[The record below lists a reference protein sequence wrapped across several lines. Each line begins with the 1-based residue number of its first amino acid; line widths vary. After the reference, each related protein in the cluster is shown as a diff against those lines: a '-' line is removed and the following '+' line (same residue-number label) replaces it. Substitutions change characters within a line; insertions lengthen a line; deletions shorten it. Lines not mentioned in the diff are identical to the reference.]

1 MFIHKQD
8 TLTDDVFLSIRQASM
23 IFRIP
28 YLMLKGAAE
37 SGELTTAQP
46 GVQYRTTAA
55 WIRDWQQQAAARR
68 AEAQEAEREN
78 VEQYLKHSQTERE
91 KKCRTRRK
99 Y

>member
-55 WIRDWQQQAAARR
+55 WIRDWQQRAAYER
-68 AEAQEAEREN
+68 AKAQEKERKQTDEI
-78 VEQYLKHSQTERE
+78 LKHSQTERE
-91 KKCRTRRK
+91 KKCKTKNRP
-99 Y
+99 